1 MASTL
6 QVNTIGPFAGNDI
19 FIETA
24 KTITGT
30 ASQFK
35 ITGGTTGQALTTDGN
50 GLLSFTTVGGGG
62 SGGSGDFSDGGE
74 AGTANRT
81 LGNTD
86 AFAFGIETNNINRLN
101 ITADGIPQVT
111 GGMDAYFNT
120 INTSI
125 TTPDNYNVLSAG
137 PIDIAAGVN
146 IDIGTNSNWTLV

>member
-1 MASTL
+1 MSIL
-6 QVNTIGPFAGNDI
+6 QVDNLSGLSGTDITIEIGKA
-19 FIETA
+19 
-24 KTITGT
+24 ITGA

-35 ITGGTTGQALTTDGN
+35 ITGGTTGQVLTTDGN

>member
-1 MASTL
+1 MSIL
-6 QVNTIGPFAGNDI
+6 QVDNLSGLSGTDITIEIGKA
-19 FIETA
+19 
-24 KTITGT
+24 ITGA

-35 ITGGTTGQALTTDGN
+35 ITGGTTGQVLTTDGN

-62 SGGSGDFSDGGE
+62 GGGSGDFSDGGE

-86 AFAFGIETNNINRLN
+86 SFAFGIETNNINRLN

>member
-1 MASTL
+1 MVAS
-6 QVNTIGPFAGNDI
+6 
-19 FIETA
+19 
-24 KTITGT
+24 
-30 ASQFK
+30 
-35 ITGGTTGQALTTDGN
+35 
-50 GLLSFTTVGGGG
+50 
-62 SGGSGDFSDGGE
+62 
-74 AGTANRT
+74 
-81 LGNTD
+81 
-86 AFAFGIETNNINRLN
+86 IETNNINRLN

>member
-6 QVNTIGPFAGNDI
+6 QVNTIGPFAGNDV

-24 KTITGT
+24 KTITGA

-35 ITGGTTGQALTTDGN
+35 ITGGTTGQVLTTDGN